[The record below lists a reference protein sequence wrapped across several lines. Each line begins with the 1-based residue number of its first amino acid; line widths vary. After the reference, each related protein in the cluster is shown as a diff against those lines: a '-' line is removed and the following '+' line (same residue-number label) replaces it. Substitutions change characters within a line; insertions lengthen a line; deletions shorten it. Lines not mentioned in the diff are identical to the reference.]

1 MADSIRIFQLAKELN
16 ISHTDILDFLKSK
29 DISVSSHMSP
39 IDGKTQQIV
48 YTEFAKDRQSAERD
62 RKEQVRKEIH
72 DSKVVM
78 KTKSVKKFQILSVQ
92 EQRKA
97 EKKKA
102 ESKTVE
108 TSKDEGKSK
117 KAPQEINPKKKLRKI
132 TLRDPEKKE
141 DVKKSKKHKDE
152 IKKDN
157 SAVKRLKKTLASIDS
172 GPKKKSYKKLKK
184 DSNAVD
190 GDQIRVVELSE
201 YASIDEVAKVLDVG
215 TSEVIGKCLQM
226 GILATVNQRLE
237 WDVIELIAGEY
248 DVELKKYEE
257 VVDDLF
263 VTAHSE
269 EELTNAIQRAPVVTI
284 MGHVDHG
291 KTSILDYIRETK
303 VAAGESGGITQRV
316 GAYQVVHNENAIT
329 FLDTPG
335 HEAFTAMRARGA
347 QSTDIVILVVAAD
360 DSVMPQTI
368 EAINHA
374 KAAEVPIVVAINKID
389 KQGANPDIVK
399 RELSEKNVLVEE
411 WGGKIQSV
419 NTSAITGE
427 GIDALMEAIL
437 LEAEV
442 LDLKAN
448 VDIDCKGIVIDS
460 KLDKGLGPVATVL
473 IQKGTLKIGTPFIC
487 NNHPGK
493 VRAIMN
499 ERNERI
505 KEAKPSDPVQILGF
519 DQVPQAGDI
528 FAEVENESDLKKIAN
543 ERQRIKREIDLQM
556 VQKTSLDSISAQI
569 KEGDINNLNIIIK
582 ADADGSIEA
591 LIQSIEKIN
600 NDEVGVDIVHKGVGN
615 VTESDVLLAQASQAI
630 IIGFGV
636 QVPSN
641 TKLLASQ
648 NNVEIRAYSIIYQIV
663 EDVKMAVEGLLKPD
677 MVEEVIGVA
686 VVKESFKIP
695 KIGFIAGSQVE
706 SGKITRDS
714 FVRLI
719 REEEELVSKGSIT
732 SLKRFKDDVAS
743 VDSGMECGIS
753 VEGVK
758 KYFEGDRIV
767 AYKINEIKRTLADSW
782 IISHFLDQKEYHNKF

>member
-78 KTKSVKKFQILSVQ
+78 KTKSVKKFQILSVK
-92 EQRKA
+92 EQREA

-102 ESKTVE
+102 ESKAVE

-117 KAPQEINPKKKLRKI
+117 KAPAEIKPKKKLRKI
-132 TLRDPEKKE
+132 TLREPENKDDGKKA
-141 DVKKSKKHKDE
+141 KKHKDD

-499 ERNERI
+499 ERNERV

-767 AYKINEIKRTLADSW
+767 AYKINEIKRTLADS
-782 IISHFLDQKEYHNKF
+782 

>member
-1 MADSIRIFQLAKELN
+1 MSDSIRIFQLAKELN

-29 DISVSSHMSP
+29 DIAVSSHMSP

-78 KTKSVKKFQILSVQ
+78 KTKSVKKFKIMSV
-92 EQRKA
+92 EDQRKSD
-97 EKKKA
+97 KKKA
-102 ESKTVE
+102 EGPINDEKDNKKTEEKIEATFE
-108 TSKDEGKSK
+108 TK
-117 KAPQEINPKKKLRKI
+117 PKKKLRKI
-132 TLRDPEKKE
+132 SLREPEKK
-141 DVKKSKKHKDE
+141 DDKKQIKKQKDE
-152 IKKDN
+152 LKKDS
-157 SAVKRLKKTLASIDS
+157 SAVKRLKKTLASMDAS
-172 GPKKKSYKKLKK
+172 PKKKSYKKSKK
-184 DSNAVD
+184 DVRLED
-190 GDQIRVVELSE
+190 GDQKRTIELAE
-201 YASIDEVAKVLDVG
+201 YASIDEIAKVLDVS

-248 DVELKKYEE
+248 DVELSKYEE
-257 VVDDLF
+257 VIDDLF
-263 VTAHSE
+263 TTSHSE
-269 EELTNAIQRAPVVTI
+269 EELSNAIERAPVVTI

-291 KTSILDYIRETK
+291 KTSILDYIRKTK

-316 GAYQVVHNENAIT
+316 GAYQVLHNDNKIT

-389 KQGANPDIVK
+389 KQGANPDVVK
-399 RELSEKNVLVEE
+399 RELSEKNVLVED
-411 WGGKIQSV
+411 WGGKIQCV
-419 NTSAITGE
+419 HTSAQTGE
-427 GIDALMEAIL
+427 GIDDLMEAIL

-448 VDIDCKGIVIDS
+448 QDIDCKGIVIDS
-460 KLDKGLGPVATVL
+460 RLDKGLGPVATVL
-473 IQKGTLKIGTPFIC
+473 IQKGTLTIGTPFIC

-499 ERNERI
+499 ENNERI
-505 KEAKPSDPVQILGF
+505 TQARPSDPVQILGF

-582 ADADGSIEA
+582 ADSDGSIEA

-615 VTESDVLLAQASQAI
+615 VTESDVLLAQASKAI

-636 QVPSN
+636 QIPSN

-706 SGKITRDS
+706 SGKITRDC

-767 AYKINEIKRTLADSW
+767 AYKINEIKRTLADS
-782 IISHFLDQKEYHNKF
+782 

>member
-1 MADSIRIFQLAKELN
+1 MTDSIRIFQLAKELN
-16 ISHTDILDFLKSK
+16 ISHNDILDFLKSK

-39 IDGKTQQIV
+39 IDGKTQQLV

-78 KTKSVKKFQILSVQ
+78 KTKSVKKFKIMSL
-92 EQRKA
+92 EDQRKSGA
-97 EKKKA
+97 KKTEKNVEKVEKKDTSTKEKKPVVA
-102 ESKTVE
+102 E
-108 TSKDEGKSK
+108 
-117 KAPQEINPKKKLRKI
+117 PKKKLRKI
-132 TLRDPEKKE
+132 SLRQPENQEDKKMAR
-141 DVKKSKKHKDE
+141 KDKE
-152 IKKDN
+152 ELKKDS
-157 SAVKRLKKTLASIDS
+157 SAVKRLKKTLASMDS
-172 GPKKKSYKKLKK
+172 GPKKKSYKKTKK
-184 DSNAVD
+184 DSKDISAD
-190 GDQIRVVELSE
+190 EKRVIELAE
-201 YASIDEVAKVLDVG
+201 YASIDEIAKVLDVT
-215 TSEVIGKCLQM
+215 TSEVISKCLQI

-263 VTAHSE
+263 VTTHSE
-269 EELTNAIQRAPVVTI
+269 EELSNASKRAPVVTI

-316 GAYQVVHNENAIT
+316 GAYQVLHNDNKIT

-374 KAAEVPIVVAINKID
+374 QAAEVPIIVAINKID
-389 KQGANPDIVK
+389 KQGANADIVK

-427 GIDALMEAIL
+427 GIDDLMEAIL
-437 LEAEV
+437 LESEV

-448 VDIDCKGIVIDS
+448 VEIECKGVVIDS
-460 KLDKGLGPVATVL
+460 RLDKGLGPVATVL

-487 NNHPGK
+487 NNFPGK

-499 ERNERI
+499 EKNERI
-505 KEAKPSDPVQILGF
+505 KEAKPSDAVQILGF
-519 DQVPQAGDI
+519 DQVPQSGDI
-528 FAEVENESDLKKIAN
+528 FAEVSNESDLKKIAN

-556 VQKTSLDSISAQI
+556 VQKTSLDTISAQI

-582 ADADGSIEA
+582 ADSDGSIEA

-600 NDEVGVDIVHKGVGN
+600 NEEVGVDIVHKGVGN
-615 VTESDVLLAQASQAI
+615 VSESDVLLAQASNAVV
-630 IIGFGV
+630 IGFGV
-636 QVPSN
+636 QIPSN
-641 TKLLASQ
+641 SKLLANQ
-648 NNVEIRAYSIIYQIV
+648 NNVEIRAYNIIYQVV
-663 EDVKMAVEGLLKPD
+663 EDIKLAVEGLLKPD
-677 MVEEVIGVA
+677 LVEEIIGVA

-714 FVRLI
+714 HVRLI
-719 REEEELVSKGSIT
+719 REEEELISKGSIT
-732 SLKRFKDDVAS
+732 SLKRFKDDVNT
-743 VDSGMECGIS
+743 VESGLECGIAI
-753 VEGVK
+753 EGVK
-758 KYFEGDRIV
+758 KFFEGDRIV
-767 AYKINEIKRTLADSW
+767 AFKINEIKRTLADS
-782 IISHFLDQKEYHNKF
+782 